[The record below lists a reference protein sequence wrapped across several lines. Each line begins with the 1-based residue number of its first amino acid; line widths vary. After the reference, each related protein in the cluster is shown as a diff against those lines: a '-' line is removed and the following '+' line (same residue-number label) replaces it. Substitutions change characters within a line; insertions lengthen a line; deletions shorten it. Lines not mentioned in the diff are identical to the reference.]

1 MSALPLFTVLPPA
14 QPSAALEKPV
24 SSSAPPP
31 ALASEGARD
40 EVLSP
45 ALMNDANSQGSNE
58 ADGATSFW
66 DTLQQQAASSDPALG
81 QNISALNSPL
91 SDTVSDHE
99 IAVDELTVEN
109 IQVQGVDPLIDQS
122 TKEQL
127 MVAPWSSAAIQA
139 PDTGS
144 QQDFANPAM
153 DQILSQRS
161 AQPQVQS
168 QAGVLSPI
176 ELQSK
181 SILGAPLSQG
191 LMAPVMTEEVAK
203 ASQPMTG
210 QLAQMAGTGTKP
222 ILDKETGGLSSGI
235 TLDES
240 LMMKEPINIHEK
252 PITLTMPDT
261 ITAPAMTQTTS
272 TTQDFA
278 LMETADGL
286 DALQATTGQ
295 NTKDLAQGSKVL
307 TSSTEMADKVLAG
320 QAKID
325 VPPSS
330 PKFTEQIAQR
340 IGIMSTEQLQTARIQ
355 LDPPE
360 LGSLEIKIRVQQDQV
375 SVAFSSGHQVVRDA
389 LEAQSPRLREML
401 EEQGVELTDVNVSDQ
416 QQQTAGEGKSEG
428 LPGEDGEDWV
438 DDEMNEE
445 VLITEAQSDSLVDY
459 FA

>member
-24 SSSAPPP
+24 SPSPPP
-31 ALASEGARD
+31 SALASEATGD

-45 ALMNDANSQGSNE
+45 ALMNEANPQGSNDS
-58 ADGATSFW
+58 DGATSFW
-66 DTLQQQAASSDPALG
+66 DTLQQQAASTDPALG
-81 QNISALNSPL
+81 QNISALNSSL
-91 SDTVSDHE
+91 SDTISDHE

-122 TKEQL
+122 TKEPL
-127 MVAPWSSAAIQA
+127 MVTPWSSAVIQS
-139 PDTGS
+139 PGS

-181 SILGAPLSQG
+181 SILDAPLSQG
-191 LMAPVMTEEVAK
+191 MMAPVMTEEVAK

-210 QLAQMAGTGTKP
+210 QLAQMAGAGTKP
-222 ILDKETGGLSSGI
+222 ILDKETGGLSSGM

-252 PITLTMPDT
+252 PITLAMPDA

-286 DALQATTGQ
+286 DALQTTTGQ

-307 TSSTEMADKVLAG
+307 TSSTEMADKVLSG
-320 QAKID
+320 QARID

-401 EEQGVELTDVNVSDQ
+401 EQQGVELTDVNVSDQ
-416 QQQTAGEGKSEG
+416 QQQSAGEGNSEG
-428 LPGEDGEDWV
+428 VPDEGGEDWV